1 MPFDEDIFISYA
13 HLDNQPLAEG
23 LDGWVEALHKRLK
36 ILLAQLLGEDVS
48 IWRDRK
54 LQGNDVFG
62 ETLVE
67 RVSRSRVLVSVLSP
81 RYVKSEWCV
90 RELETFCRAAQGS
103 GGLTVGDKSRV
114 FKVLKTHVPIDEHPE
129 AVRGLLG
136 YEFYEYDAE
145 RGRAREFS
153 PEISPQKD
161 PRYWAALDDLAW
173 DIKLTLDKVRAA
185 EAQPAPAAAGQ
196 PAAVSAEE
204 QPPEKTVYLA
214 ASTKDVAEER
224 DRLRRELQQR
234 GYLVLPDRELSLCEP
249 EFSETVREHLSRASL
264 SAHLV
269 GSSYGIVPEGAEL
282 SVVQLQERLAAERGA
297 AGQGFTRLI
306 WVPPGLDPREER
318 QRRFVGELHTQLGSG
333 AELLQTSV
341 EDLKLRVLEKLTP
354 KQKAAP
360 AADADPDAP
369 KRVYLI
375 CDNRDQEEVQPI
387 DDFLYEQGFEVIPS
401 VFDGDSAQVAQ
412 FHRESLLSC
421 DAALVY
427 YGNANQMW
435 LRSKLW
441 DLQKAQGW
449 GRPEPLRARA
459 VYVSGPESAEK
470 QRFRTRE
477 VPVVIQHFS
486 PFSPD
491 ALSPFLQ
498 AIRAE

>member
-1 MPFDEDIFISYA
+1 MPFDQDIFISYA
-13 HLDNQPLAEG
+13 HLDNLPLAEG
-23 LDGWVEALHKRLK
+23 LDGWVETLHKRLK
-36 ILLAQLLGEDVS
+36 ILLGQLLGEEVS

-54 LQGNDVFG
+54 LQGNDIFAD
-62 ETLVE
+62 TLVE
-67 RVSRSRVLVSVLSP
+67 NVSKAAVLVSVLSP
-81 RYVKSEWCV
+81 RYVKSEWCL
-90 RELETFCRAAQGS
+90 RELEEFSRGAARS

-114 FKVLKTHVPIDEHPE
+114 FKVVKTHVPLPEHP
-129 AVRGLLG
+129 AGGRDLLG
-136 YEFYEYDAE
+136 YEFFEYDAE
-145 RGRAREFS
+145 RGRAKEFS
-153 PEISPQKD
+153 PEVAPQRD

-173 DIKLTLDKVRAA
+173 DIKLTLERLRAA
-185 EAQPAPAAAGQ
+185 SPQAAADADTIE
-196 PAAVSAEE
+196 PAVVSD
-204 QPPEKTVYLA
+204 PESVKTVYLSS
-214 ASTKDVAEER
+214 STSDVNDER

-234 GYLVLPDRELSLCEP
+234 GHHVLPDRQLPPCAP
-249 EFSETVREHLSRASL
+249 EFQEAVKEQLSRSAL
-264 SAHLV
+264 SIHLV
-269 GSSYGIVPEGAEL
+269 GTTYGLIPEGEEEL
-282 SVVQLQERLAAERGA
+282 SVVHLQERLAAERGGA
-297 AGQGFTRLI
+297 DSAFTRLI
-306 WVPPGLDPREER
+306 WMPPGLEPKGARHA
-318 QRRFVGELHTQLGSG
+318 RFVEELHTKLGAG

-360 AADADPDAP
+360 ETNPDGP

-375 CDNRDQEEVQPI
+375 CDNRDQEEVRPI
-387 DDFLYEQGFEVIPS
+387 DDYLYDQGFEVIPS

-412 FHRESLLSC
+412 FHRETLLSC

-477 VPVVIQHFS
+477 VPVVIQNFRQ
-486 PFSPD
+486 FSPD
-491 ALSPFLQ
+491 TLSPFLQ
-498 AIRAE
+498 TLRET